1 VNMTKKSNKQLK
13 AKLAKARVEIKGRFE
28 RADVRRQF
36 DVGDIIQFSDGKRYE
51 VLHRN
56 QSRARVRA
64 LDRVERNG
72 VNQITNEPFHFS
84 FAKEFDISAGAEA
97 KIVGHTGRK
106 PAPIKRICGFIVRDD
121 VKPNGNGNGNG
132 HRKAVKKMA
141 AKKESKERT
150 GTKARYEVCGFAA
163 TAVIRALAKHGMTI
177 DETIAAMT
185 KAAPGISEA
194 TIRIQHR
201 AGQKGERG
209 DPAPLTLEQI
219 AELGGKPKKAPARA
233 KAKAK
238 KAIKRKA
245 R

>member
-1 VNMTKKSNKQLK
+1 MSTSATITAKPATNERWHCADRCDGESGARPDRTLRRRQGRARFQAFANHELAGLAARSRTDSQSKEERVNMTKKSNKQLK

-106 PAPIKRICGFIVRDD
+106 PAPIKR
-121 VKPNGNGNGNG
+121 
-132 HRKAVKKMA
+132 
-141 AKKESKERT
+141 
-150 GTKARYEVCGFAA
+150 
-163 TAVIRALAKHGMTI
+163 
-177 DETIAAMT
+177 
-185 KAAPGISEA
+185 
-194 TIRIQHR
+194 
-201 AGQKGERG
+201 
-209 DPAPLTLEQI
+209 
-219 AELGGKPKKAPARA
+219 
-233 KAKAK
+233 
-238 KAIKRKA
+238 
-245 R
+245 